1 MEKVIKLENVDQYN
15 NLYGLETLHP
25 LVSIVDLTKAT
36 KSVNHIQMNY
46 GLYALFLKET
56 KSCDIKYGRQYYDYQ
71 EGTIVCFGPGQT
83 AGVETTEDE
92 VSPPVYGIIFH
103 PDLIRGTSLGKE
115 IKQYTFFSYA
125 VNEALHLSEQE
136 KEIVMDCLKKI
147 SIELEHGID
156 KHSKVLIAMN
166 IELLLNY
173 CMRFYERQFITRSNV
188 NKDALTRFE
197 QLLDEYF
204 QSQLPMQ
211 NGLPSVKYFADKIC
225 LSSNYFGDMVKKE
238 TGKTPQEHIQTKVI
252 ELAKEHIADTEETVS
267 QIAYALGFQY
277 PQHLCRLFK
286 KRVGCTPN
294 EYRNQILHKRENI
307 ETRLNRASISGLTL
321 ANKYLFCR
329 IIIKCL
335 FFKSTILMN
344 NMKTIPFQ
352 I

>member
-1 MEKVIKLENVDQYN
+1 MEKGIHYIENVFEYN
-15 NLYGLETLHP
+15 DLLGVETLHP
-25 LVSIVDLTKAT
+25 LVSVIDLSKAHPM
-36 KSVNHIQMNY
+36 KHVRHIF
-46 GLYALFLKET
+46 GFYAIFLKEV
-56 KSCDIKYGRQYYDYQ
+56 KCGDLLYGRQRYDYQ
-71 EGTIVCFGPGQT
+71 EGTLVCLAPGQVI
-83 AGVETTEDE
+83 GIEDNGE
-92 VSPPVYGIIFH
+92 VYQPKGWALVFH

-294 EYRNQILHKRENI
+294 EYRNQIF
-307 ETRLNRASISGLTL
+307 T
-321 ANKYLFCR
+321 
-329 IIIKCL
+329 
-335 FFKSTILMN
+335 
-344 NMKTIPFQ
+344 
-352 I
+352 